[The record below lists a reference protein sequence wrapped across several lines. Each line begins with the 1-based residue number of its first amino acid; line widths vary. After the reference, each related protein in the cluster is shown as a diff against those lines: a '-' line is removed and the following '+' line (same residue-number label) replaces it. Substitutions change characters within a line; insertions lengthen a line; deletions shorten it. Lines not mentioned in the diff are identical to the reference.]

1 MSSVLNLSEIKQSI
15 RDAYVFGPL
24 VAFKYFFRGCG
35 SGHIVLDLPLY
46 GKIAIRPLDSDYAT
60 IRQTLRDGEYAGGS
74 AELSEHLKSR
84 YEKIVKSGRV
94 PVIVDAGANIGVA
107 AIWFAR
113 QFELAAVV
121 AIEPDKE
128 NATIA
133 RLNCSPCARIQVVE
147 AAVGAVGGFVNVLKG
162 DKSWSSQTE
171 RSNSGCPI
179 VTIDEAVRT
188 VENGELFIVK
198 IDIEGFEADLFE
210 SNCDWVDGATAIF
223 IEPHDWLFPGRGT
236 SRAFQSVMG
245 SRGFEIFI
253 SGENLLYI
261 NFSE

>member
-1 MSSVLNLSEIKQSI
+1 MLSMLRIAGIKQAV
-15 RDAYVFGPL
+15 RDAYVFGL
-24 VAFKYFFRGCG
+24 LAAIKYFFRSHG
-35 SGHIVLDLPLY
+35 SENIVLDIPIY
-46 GKIAIRPLDSDYAT
+46 GKITVRPLDSDYAT
-60 IRQTLRDGEYAGGS
+60 VRQIFRDREYAIDS
-74 AELSEHLKSR
+74 IELYKHLESR
-84 YEKIVKSGRV
+84 YEKMLNSGRV

-113 QFELAAVV
+113 QFERAEVV

-128 NATIA
+128 NAYIA
-133 RLNCSPCARIQVVE
+133 RLNCSTCARIHVVE

-162 DKSWSSQTE
+162 EESWGNTTE

-188 VENGELFIVK
+188 VENGELFIAK
-198 IDIEGFEADLFE
+198 IDIEGFEADLFK
-210 SNCDWVDGATAIF
+210 SNYDWIGGASAIF
-223 IEPHDWLFPGRGT
+223 LEPHDWLFPGRGT